1 MQITDL
7 VINEMIRFIKRYPEY
22 VLDKVGTIISVNVED
37 GIVLVRTESKTIYK
51 LIFKDTEFFVLQS
64 EINICKINN
73 INV

>member
-37 GIVLVRTESKTIYK
+37 GIVLVRTDSKTIYK
-51 LIFKDTEFFVLQS
+51 LIFKDAEFLH
-64 EINICKINN
+64 K
-73 INV
+73 